1 MAIHSVC
8 FFDGGQI
15 TLLCWQHTIFETLVG
30 LMFEETTMATK
41 SRNPGKTGLSDGDRF
56 ELMGSDIEFEPL
68 EETYPDEED
77 SFSEMF
83 QRLERDRS
91 LGHDESFG

>member
-1 MAIHSVC
+1 
-8 FFDGGQI
+8 
-15 TLLCWQHTIFETLVG
+15 
-30 LMFEETTMATK
+30 MATK
-41 SRNPGKTGLSDGDRF
+41 NKRSKRTGLSDFDRF

-83 QRLERDRS
+83 QRLERDKS

>member
-1 MAIHSVC
+1 MSK
-8 FFDGGQI
+8 
-15 TLLCWQHTIFETLVG
+15 EKS
-30 LMFEETTMATK
+30 MATK
-41 SRNPGKTGLSDGDRF
+41 NRRPKGAGLSDFDRF

>member
-1 MAIHSVC
+1 
-8 FFDGGQI
+8 
-15 TLLCWQHTIFETLVG
+15 
-30 LMFEETTMATK
+30 MATK
-41 SRNPGKTGLSDGDRF
+41 SRSSGKTGLSDMERF

>member
-1 MAIHSVC
+1 
-8 FFDGGQI
+8 
-15 TLLCWQHTIFETLVG
+15 
-30 LMFEETTMATK
+30 MATK
-41 SRNPGKTGLSDGDRF
+41 NRRPKRSGLSDLDRY
-56 ELMGSDIEFEPL
+56 ELLASDIEFEPL
-68 EETYPDEED
+68 EETYLDEED